1 MPSDGRIIR
10 PGLMQEDLDD
20 GIVPPPYNNVG
31 EVVNI
36 GPYSFTVS
44 NLENMLGMRST
55 VDIPSSIKSY
65 IMSNLSCP
73 NKDVERELELKVDR
87 ILEAL
92 GRNNYTPTRGVN
104 RTPPTH
110 IVYLDDKSV
119 EQFINKISRCRH
131 IRWRLASPIYW
142 GKHHIGFEGVFKR

>member
-1 MPSDGRIIR
+1 MPSNARIIR
-10 PGLMQEDLDD
+10 PELIQEDLDD

-31 EVVNI
+31 EVINI
-36 GPYSFTVS
+36 GPYAFTVS

-65 IMSNLSCP
+65 IMSNLSFP
-73 NKDVERELELKVDR
+73 DKDVERELELKVDR

-104 RTPPTH
+104 RTLPTH

-119 EQFINKISRCRH
+119 EQFVNKISKCRY
-131 IRWRLASPIYW
+131 IKWKLASPIYW
-142 GKHHIGFEGVFKR
+142 GVGNIGFWGVFKR